1 MLVALAGGVGAARFL
16 RGLIRA
22 HPPADLLVVV
32 NTGDDLRLHGLAV
45 SPDLDSVAYTLAG
58 VADEQRGWGLAGE
71 TWNLRDA
78 LARLGEPV
86 WFALG
91 DRDVATH
98 LLRTRLLG
106 EGAPLSQATAEL
118 CGRLGVPARLLPMS
132 DDPVTTMVEV
142 DGPDGP
148 QELHFQEWW
157 VGRQA
162 VDPVRRVRFAGA
174 DRARPAPGLLEAL
187 AGAAGIVLCPSNP
200 VVSISPILALPG
212 VREAIGAARCRT
224 VAISPI
230 VGGAPVRGMADRL
243 LPAWGVEVSA
253 RGVAGLYAGLVD
265 AFVLDQVDA
274 AEADDVRRLG
284 MDAIVAPTVM
294 RTLEDSVALAKTAL
308 EALA

>member
-1 MLVALAGGVGAARFL
+1 
-16 RGLIRA
+16 
-22 HPPADLLVVV
+22 
-32 NTGDDLRLHGLAV
+32 
-45 SPDLDSVAYTLAG
+45 
-58 VADEQRGWGLAGE
+58 
-71 TWNLRDA
+71 
-78 LARLGEPV
+78 
-86 WFALG
+86 
-91 DRDVATH
+91 
-98 LLRTRLLG
+98 
-106 EGAPLSQATAEL
+106 
-118 CGRLGVPARLLPMS
+118 
-132 DDPVTTMVEV
+132 
-142 DGPDGP
+142 
-148 QELHFQEWW
+148 
-157 VGRQA
+157 
-162 VDPVRRVRFAGA
+162 VRRVRFAGA

-253 RGVAGLYAGLVD
+253 RGVAALYAGLVD

-294 RTLEDSVALAKTAL
+294 RTLEDSVALAKTAV